1 MRAVAERGIT
11 RVLALAKVGGAGF
24 FSGKGLRGKAAA
36 LMCPV
41 AERLICGMTAGAE
54 KILLSFFQFHGSRRQ
69 GGNLRFTHNV

>member
-54 KILLSFFQFHGSRRQ
+54 KILLCCAKLNFIDELTLC
-69 GGNLRFTHNV
+69 NLA